1 LNVLVFDLMLQ
12 DWMIPADLAPGDL
25 KSLQRD
31 WSGIELQC
39 IESPEDPA
47 FDAAFGALWAEF
59 GANSEVEQPT
69 ILSRRLLWNGDQL
82 VGGCALRYRLTLL
95 KMGGKFAAV
104 RDHTAIVRERI
115 EGAIVHLSHNLVA
128 PEWRRTGL
136 AGWLRALPI
145 QTARDCLAAQQRP
158 ANSPITLVGEMKF
171 LDRNDPSTFVRLK
184 AYEKAGY
191 LMIDPRKINY
201 LQPDFRA
208 PDEIDLG
215 GGPKPLSLALIV
227 RRVGREKELTISG
240 AETLNIAEALY
251 RMYGANFRRHDMAPL
266 IASLQGYPAPDEV
279 IDLLPPTANF
289 HR

>member
-1 LNVLVFDLMLQ
+1 MFLDFDLMLQ

-31 WSGIELQC
+31 WSGIEFHC

-82 VGGCALRYRLTLL
+82 VEGCALRYRLTLL
-95 KMGGKFAAV
+95 KFGGRFAAV

-191 LMIDPRKINY
+191 LMIDPRRINY

-227 RRVGREKELTISG
+227 RRLGREKELTISG

-251 RMYGANFRRHDMAPL
+251 RMYGATFRRHDMAPL

-279 IDLLPPTANF
+279 IDLLPPTVNF

>member
-1 LNVLVFDLMLQ
+1 MFLVFDLMLQ
-12 DWMIPADLAPGDL
+12 EWMIPADLAPGDL

-31 WSGIELQC
+31 WSGIEFQC

-82 VGGCALRYRLTLL
+82 VEGCALRYRLTLL
-95 KMGGKFAAV
+95 KLGGRFAAV

-145 QTARDCLAAQQRP
+145 QTARDCLVAQQRP
-158 ANSPITLVGEMKF
+158 ANSPITLVGEMRF

-191 LMIDPRKINY
+191 LMIDPRRINY

-215 GGPKPLSLALIV
+215 DGPKPLSLALIV
-227 RRVGREKELTISG
+227 RRVGREKELTVSG

-251 RMYGANFRRHDMAPL
+251 RMYGATFRRHDMAPL

-279 IDLLPPTANF
+279 IDLLPPTVNF

>member
-12 DWMIPADLAPGDL
+12 DWMNPADLAPGDM
-25 KSLQRD
+25 KSVERD
-31 WSGIELQC
+31 WSGIELQRV
-39 IESPEDPA
+39 ESSEDPG
-47 FDAAFGALWAEF
+47 FDVAFGALWAEF
-59 GANSEVEQPT
+59 GANSEVEQST
-69 ILSRRLLWNGDQL
+69 ILSRRLHWNGDRL
-82 VGGCALRYRLTLL
+82 VGGCALRYRLILL
-95 KMGGKFAAV
+95 GSAGKLAAV

-115 EGAIVHLSHNLVA
+115 EGAIVHLSHNLIA
-128 PEWRRTGL
+128 PKWRRTGL

-145 QTARDCLAAQQRP
+145 QTARNCLAAQQRSP
-158 ANSPITLVGEMKF
+158 DSPITLVGEMKF
-171 LDRNDPSTFVRLK
+171 LDRSDPATFVRLK
-184 AYEKAGY
+184 AYEKAGF

-251 RMYGANFRRHDMAPL
+251 QMYAATFRQRDMAPL
-266 IASLQGYPAPDEV
+266 AASLQRYPSPDEA
-279 IDLLPPTANF
+279 IDLLPPTANV
-289 HR
+289 HS